1 MSDKKV
7 EMTKAELEKRI
18 KDLESEM
25 ARVVGIANS
34 YIGAFRDLLFSLKG
48 TVETNN
54 KIDALLQE
62 RSAKK

>member
-7 EMTKAELEKRI
+7 EMTKAQLEKRI
-18 KDLESEM
+18 EELEKEM

>member
-25 ARVVGIANS
+25 TRVIGIANS
-34 YIGAFRDLLFSLKG
+34 
-48 TVETNN
+48 
-54 KIDALLQE
+54 
-62 RSAKK
+62 

>member
-7 EMTKAELEKRI
+7 EMTKAQLEKRI
-18 KDLESEM
+18 EELEKEM
-25 ARVVGIANS
+25 TRVVGIANN

>member
-7 EMTKAELEKRI
+7 EMTKAQLEKRI
-18 KDLESEM
+18 EELEQEM
-25 ARVVGIANS
+25 TRVVGIANS

>member
-7 EMTKAELEKRI
+7 EMTKAQLEKRI
-18 KDLESEM
+18 EELEKEVS
-25 ARVVGIANS
+25 RVVGIANS
-34 YIGAFRDLLFSLKG
+34 YISSYRDLLFSLKG
-48 TVETNN
+48 MVETNQ